1 MGVRGQRPSHRV
13 ESDDEAVRVITLL
26 DEREERSVD

>member
-13 ESDDEAVRVITLL
+13 ESDDEAVRVIASL
-26 DEREERSVD
+26 DERDGRTVD